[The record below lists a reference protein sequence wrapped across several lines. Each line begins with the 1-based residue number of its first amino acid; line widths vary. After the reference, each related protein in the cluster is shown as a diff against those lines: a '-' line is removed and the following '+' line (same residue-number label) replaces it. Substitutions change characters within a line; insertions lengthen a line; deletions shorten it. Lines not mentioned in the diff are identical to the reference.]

1 MNTMQDNDITPRNKQ
16 GERHGYWEKYRTN
29 KTLWYKSNYING
41 VWYGYFEHHRFP
53 RIAKEYA
60 AR

>member
-1 MNTMQDNDITPRNKQ
+1 MQDKYQHNEQ
-16 GERHGYWEKYRTN
+16 GKRHGYWEKYRTN
-29 KTLWYKSNYING
+29 KTLWYKCNYING